1 MNNSITAKDCSPFL
15 KNQTLQDF
23 SRDEEQ
29 AIEKLCMY
37 FESTTDGSKDD
48 DDPIASLRTTK
59 YEGVLQSCWW
69 AGRYIGLAK
78 ITIPKEKRITQVEIS
93 IHPRFGQSILLAI
106 LEDLYNIK
114 VSCHDGKIESSNEWF
129 SSLLNILRR
138 RIWVDK
144 CAKAN
149 RYGLPRMNIKRG
161 YQGVT
166 MRGALNVNRTI
177 MPWLMKKEV
186 CTNFYEKTFDD
197 SICRIVYEAHRVL
210 SQNIVENKSG
220 RVKRGKNNKQPDM
233 TGFGF
238 AIPSAVQDTI
248 NTLNSQ
254 YKGTAFNLTEA
265 DYQHIRYKSIYL
277 SWKPLVDF
285 SWDVIRNR
293 QLSYHAADS
302 QTQCIFVDM
311 AEIWES
317 FLRKKLGEGFAN
329 DGWRVLSIDE
339 CIYKIYKGKF
349 YQRDIIP
356 DIILEREQNGQ
367 KEYMVFDAKYKRM
380 RGIKSS
386 LKYSDVDRSD
396 LFQIHTYMQY
406 VQQNMGKVVIGG
418 LLYPITQKGTND
430 DGTAFENT
438 DIDMESYHS
447 THLFGDDGKDDTTP
461 FIIDGILFSEVP
473 EVLDNESLDEQ
484 KIRDESRRMAE
495 NIGQMIKR
503 IKQTA
508 NL

>member
-1 MNNSITAKDCSPFL
+1 MAKENVICANDCSPFYCSDESKKGFRENEAWQKML
-15 KNQTLQDF
+15 VHF
-23 SRDEEQ
+23 SDSFMSDNHSIFHFFSNKRNKEDDMPFAQLLRDRDNKMQ
-29 AIEKLCMY
+29 W
-37 FESTTDGSKDD
+37 F
-48 DDPIASLRTTK
+48 
-59 YEGVLQSCWW
+59 
-69 AGRYIGLAK
+69 AGRWVGSVK
-78 ITIPKEKRITQVEIS
+78 TDNCTIKVL
-93 IHPRFGQSILLAI
+93 PRFGNLALFALLEEIFSINILDSLSDKDNAEQETFIEQLIPFIWAKKLGAANKYGIPHTTVDIQHKGVAVKGRFLVRQSIVPFFKQKNVVSATREKQVDAI
-106 LEDLYNIK
+106 
-114 VSCHDGKIESSNEWF
+114 
-129 SSLLNILRR
+129 
-138 RIWVDK
+138 
-144 CAKAN
+144 
-149 RYGLPRMNIKRG
+149 
-161 YQGVT
+161 
-166 MRGALNVNRTI
+166 
-177 MPWLMKKEV
+177 
-186 CTNFYEKTFDD
+186 
-197 SICRIVYEAHRVL
+197 ICRIVLQSYKLLNARHTFPISKMTESAK
-210 SQNIVENKSG
+210 NAIIGFENAN
-220 RVKRGKNNKQPDM
+220 V
-233 TGFGF
+233 
-238 AIPSAVQDTI
+238 
-248 NTLNSQ
+248 
-254 YKGTAFNLTEA
+254 A
-265 DYQHIRYKSIYL
+265 DYLVTPKEYGDIRYKSIYESWKDVVDL
-277 SWKPLVDF
+277 SWQ
-285 SWDVIRNR
+285 II
-293 QLSYHAADS
+293 QYHHIS
-302 QTQCIFVDM
+302 QKESDAKQGFGLFVDM

-495 NIGQMIKR
+495 NIGKMIRR

>member
-1 MNNSITAKDCSPFL
+1 MSRAKTKIVARDCMPFYKGKAKADNAIREDTGSILTEFANSIIPVNFLDNDFSQADDESKLAYSPFEN
-15 KNQTLQDF
+15 KPYPF
-23 SRDEEQ
+23 RDNEEVNYCRVWQ
-29 AIEKLCMY
+29 
-37 FESTTDGSKDD
+37 
-48 DDPIASLRTTK
+48 
-59 YEGVLQSCWW
+59 
-69 AGRYIGLAK
+69 AGRYIGST
-78 ITIPKEKRITQVEIS
+78 TIKGTTIEIS
-93 IHPRFGQSILLAI
+93 PRFGDAWIVSI
-106 LEDLYNIK
+106 LEDLF
-114 VSCHDGKIESSNEWF
+114 HFRLTENEYK
-129 SSLLNILRR
+129 SLKGGLHELMRHILWHL
-138 RIWVDK
+138 WVRKFAAADQ
-144 CAKAN
+144 
-149 RYGLPRMNIKRG
+149 YGLPRRVVKRTHQGLQIRGHLNIRKS
-161 YQGVT
+161 
-166 MRGALNVNRTI
+166 TI
-177 MPWLMKKEV
+177 PVFTKGQVISEYREKEI
-186 CTNFYEKTFDD
+186 DD
-197 SICRIVYEAHRVL
+197 TICRIVYKAYSILIKRKMNKFKVPAQI
-210 SQNIVENKSG
+210 QNSLNGLYSYYQG
-220 RVKRGKNNKQPDM
+220 QPIGVSEHDYH
-233 TGFGF
+233 
-238 AIPSAVQDTI
+238 DI
-248 NTLNSQ
+248 N
-254 YKGTAFNLTEA
+254 
-265 DYQHIRYKSIYL
+265 YKSIYL

-285 SWDVIRNR
+285 SWQIIQQEAFNQFKDKVGD
-293 QLSYHAADS
+293 SYS
-302 QTQCIFVDM
+302 IFLDM

-329 DGWRVLSIDE
+329 DGWRVLSIEE
-339 CIYKIYKGKF
+339 CTYQLYRGKF